1 MNLSIFSL
9 FCLLYGRGPL
19 QSTAVTDPYQAL
31 ALVTGSSAGIGQ
43 EIARALAARGYDLIL
58 TARRRKALEDLA
70 SESASSFGVTC
81 HVIPID
87 LAEPTSPSRLA
98 AEVAAKGIELDVLVN
113 NAGFGDVG
121 PFADTDLPKLRAMV
135 QVNVLAVTELTRL
148 ILPSMRKR
156 GRGKVLNVGSTAGFQ
171 PGPWM
176 AVYYATKA
184 YVNSWSQ
191 ALANELAETGI
202 TVTVLCP
209 GPTESEFAAVSG
221 MAKTR
226 LLKSRSMMAG
236 RSVAEAGVRGM
247 MRGQPVV
254 IPGVQNKL
262 MVFGERFLPRS
273 WVVKIV
279 RWLNEA

>member
-1 MNLSIFSL
+1 VSE
-9 FCLLYGRGPL
+9 
-19 QSTAVTDPYQAL
+19 TAHPV

-43 EIARALAARGYDLIL
+43 EIARVLAARGYDLIL
-58 TARRRKALEDLA
+58 AARRVRPLEDLA
-70 SESASSFGVTC
+70 SELASSSGVTS
-81 HVIPID
+81 HVLPID

-113 NAGFGDVG
+113 NAGFGDLG
-121 PFADTDLPKLRAMV
+121 PFADADLPKLLAMV
-135 QVNVLAVTELTRL
+135 QLNVLAVTELTRL
-148 ILPSMRKR
+148 ILPNMLKR
-156 GRGKVLNVGSTAGFQ
+156 GRGKILNVGSTAGFQ
-171 PGPWM
+171 PGPLM

-184 YVNSWSQ
+184 YVNSWSE
-191 ALANELAETGI
+191 AIANELAGTGI

-221 MAKTR
+221 MAGTR
-226 LLKSRSMMAG
+226 LLKSRRMMTG

-254 IPGVQNKL
+254 IPGLQNKL
-262 MVFGERFLPRS
+262 MVFGERLLPRS

>member
-1 MNLSIFSL
+1 M
-9 FCLLYGRGPL
+9 
-19 QSTAVTDPYQAL
+19 
-31 ALVTGSSAGIGQ
+31 
-43 EIARALAARGYDLIL
+43 
-58 TARRRKALEDLA
+58 
-70 SESASSFGVTC
+70 
-81 HVIPID
+81 
-87 LAEPTSPSRLA
+87 
-98 AEVAAKGIELDVLVN
+98 
-113 NAGFGDVG
+113 
-121 PFADTDLPKLRAMV
+121 
-135 QVNVLAVTELTRL
+135 TELTRL

-156 GRGKVLNVGSTAGFQ
+156 GRGKILNVGSTAGFQ
-171 PGPWM
+171 PGPMM

-191 ALANELAETGI
+191 AIANELVGTGI

-226 LLKSRSMMAG
+226 LLKSRRMMTG

-254 IPGVQNKL
+254 IPGLQNKL
-262 MVFGERFLPRS
+262 MVFGERLLPQS